1 VYVASRELR
10 NGTGALLK
18 RVQAGEE
25 VVITVRGRP
34 VAQLVPV
41 REVRR
46 RWIPWGELVERLNAR
61 PVHPGLWDDLDW
73 ISGGTT
79 DDLGPIV

>member
-1 VYVASRELR
+1 MYVASRELR

-25 VVITVRGRP
+25 VVITVNGRP
-34 VAQLVPV
+34 VAQLVPI
-41 REVRR
+41 RETRR
-46 RWIPWGELVERLNAR
+46 RWLPRAELIERLRTTRA
-61 PVHPGLWDDLDW
+61 HPGAWDDLDW
-73 ISGGTT
+73 ISAGTT